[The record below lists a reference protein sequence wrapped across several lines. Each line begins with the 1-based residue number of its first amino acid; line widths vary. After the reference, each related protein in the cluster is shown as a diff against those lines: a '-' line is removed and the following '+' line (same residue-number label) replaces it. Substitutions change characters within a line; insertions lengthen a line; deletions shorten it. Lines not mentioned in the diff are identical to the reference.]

1 MTCRELDLCRA
12 DVTASIS
19 LGKQDEAGKS
29 LVKALVVLGA
39 IVVFLGLLG
48 SQSTGP
54 ERAGSRETHDR
65 LVAPTRAPGSVA
77 SRRGPSPRGGI
88 PKPHLPRMEV
98 PEFRVPR
105 IDVPQVTP
113 PRTMTPSTPRSRG
126 TRGRRGSQR
135 TQRLRPTLTLDN
147 KSGMHAEVKVVGA
160 TRVVVRVPSG
170 QSRTVTLAG
179 GPYSLYAKY
188 GSGERAIYSRGDNFH
203 VTQTSMSVSRITIT
217 LHKVIGGNYSTRSIS
232 AGAYNQQ

>member
-1 MTCRELDLCRA
+1 MTCREFDLWRA

-19 LGKQDEAGKS
+19 PGKQDEAGKS

-54 ERAGSRETHDR
+54 ERAGSRETYDPQVPRPSARH
-65 LVAPTRAPGSVA
+65 AA
-77 SRRGPSPRGGI
+77 SSKARTPRRGGI
-88 PKPHLPRMEV
+88 PRPPLPRVEV
-98 PEFRVPR
+98 PAFRVPQ
-105 IDVPQVTP
+105 INVPQVTP
-113 PRTMTPSTPRSRG
+113 PRIMTPSTPRPRG
-126 TRGRRGSQR
+126 TRGRRGNQR

-160 TRVVVRVPSG
+160 TRVVVHVPSG
-170 QSRTVTLAG
+170 QRRTVTLAG
-179 GPYSLYAKY
+179 GSYSLYAKY

-217 LHKVIGGNYSTRSIS
+217 LHTVIGGNYSTRSIS

>member
-19 LGKQDEAGKS
+19 PGKQDEAGKS
-29 LVKALVVLGA
+29 LVKALVLLAA

-54 ERAGSRETHDR
+54 ERAGSRETYDR
-65 LVAPTRAPGSVA
+65 LVPRTSARRTTASKAGTR
-77 SRRGPSPRGGI
+77 PRAN
-88 PKPHLPRMEV
+88 PHLPRMEP
-98 PEFRVPR
+98 PELHVPR
-105 IDVPQVTP
+105 INVPQVTP
-113 PRTMTPSTPRSRG
+113 PRVMVPSGPRLG
-126 TRGRRGSQR
+126 GRRGSRR
-135 TQRLRPTLTLDN
+135 TERLRPTLTLDN

-160 TRVVVRVPSG
+160 KRVVVHVPSG
-170 QSRTVTLAG
+170 QRRTVTLAG
-179 GPYSLYAKY
+179 GSYSLYAKY

-203 VTQTSMSVSRITIT
+203 VTQTSMSVSSTTIT
-217 LHKVIGGNYSTRSIS
+217 LHTVIGGNYSTRSIS